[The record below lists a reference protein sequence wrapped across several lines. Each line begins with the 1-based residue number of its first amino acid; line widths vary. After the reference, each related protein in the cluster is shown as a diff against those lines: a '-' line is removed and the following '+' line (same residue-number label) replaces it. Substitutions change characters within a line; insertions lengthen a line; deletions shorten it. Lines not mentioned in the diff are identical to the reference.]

1 MIKIKRIYDQPAK
14 EDGYRI
20 LIDRL
25 WPRGMTKENAKIDLW
40 LKEVAP
46 SDDLRKWFHRD
57 PEKWEEFRSKYE
69 NELKTKQDL
78 LHKIKQF
85 EQQKGTITLLY
96 SARNE
101 KRNNAIALDDFLE
114 NKNRHSCTTER
125 HNSRWHTS
133 KS

>member
-40 LKEVAP
+40 LREVAP

-85 EQQKGTITLLY
+85 EKQKGTITLLY

-101 KRNNAIALDDFLE
+101 KRNNAVALSGSLE
-114 NKNRHSCTTER
+114 KQ
-125 HNSRWHTS
+125 
-133 KS
+133 K

>member
-1 MIKIKRIYDQPAK
+1 MIKIKRIYSQPAK

-40 LKEVAP
+40 LREVAP

-85 EQQKGTITLLY
+85 EKQKGTITLLY

-101 KRNNAIALDDFLE
+101 KRNNAVALSGSLE
-114 NKNRHSCTTER
+114 KQ
-125 HNSRWHTS
+125 
-133 KS
+133 K

>member
-101 KRNNAIALDDFLE
+101 KRNNAVALSGFLE
-114 NKNRHSCTTER
+114 KQ
-125 HNSRWHTS
+125 
-133 KS
+133 K

>member
-1 MIKIKRIYDQPAK
+1 MIKIKRIYSQPAK

-85 EQQKGTITLLY
+85 EKQKGTITLLY

-101 KRNNAIALDDFLE
+101 KRNNAVALSGFLE
-114 NKNRHSCTTER
+114 KQNRHSSITER
-125 HNSRWHTS
+125 HNSQWHTS

>member
-1 MIKIKRIYDQPAK
+1 MIKIKRIYAQPAK

-40 LKEVAP
+40 LKEIAP
-46 SDDLRKWFHRD
+46 SDELRKWFHRD

-85 EQQKGTITLLY
+85 EKQKKIVTLLY

-101 KRNNAIALDDFLE
+101 KRNNAIALSDFLE
-114 NKNRHSCTTER
+114 RQK
-125 HNSRWHTS
+125 
-133 KS
+133 